1 MDNMLTFFLTIFL
14 ILIIANG
21 IRVLREYERAVV
33 FFLGRYYKVKGPG
46 LIIIIP
52 ILQQMV
58 KVTKRTIVLDVPPQD
73 LISKD
78 NISVRVNAVVYFKV
92 EKPELAINNVED
104 YYEATSQLSQTTLRS
119 ILGQHDLDEM
129 LSERD
134 MLNKNLQT
142 ILDKQTDKW
151 GIKVSAVEIKDIDL
165 TEGMVRAIAKQA
177 EAERERRAKIINA
190 EGELQAANMLQEA
203 AKILSEEPN
212 AMQLRYLQT
221 LTDVSNDKSSTI
233 VFPLPIELAKLLS
246 NFNKKVLNNE
256 HDSK

>member
-1 MDNMLTFFLTIFL
+1 MDSILLFFISLFALLVLT
-14 ILIIANG
+14 NG
-21 IRVLREYERAVV
+21 VRVLREYERGVV
-33 FFLGRYYKVKGPG
+33 FFLGRFYKVKGPG
-46 LIIIIP
+46 LIVIIP

-134 MLNKNLQT
+134 KLNHSLQS

-151 GIKVSAVEIKDIDL
+151 GIKISAVEIKDIDL
-165 TEGMVRAIAKQA
+165 SEGMIRAIARQA

-190 EGELQAANMLQEA
+190 EGELQSATMIQKA
-203 AKILSEEPN
+203 AKILAEEPN
-212 AMQLRYLQT
+212 AMQLRYLQA
-221 LTDVSNDKSSTI
+221 LTDVSNEKSSTI
-233 VFPLPIELAKLLS
+233 VFPLPIELAQLIS
-246 NFNKKVLNNE
+246 NFNKGK
-256 HDSK
+256 

>member
-1 MDNMLTFFLTIFL
+1 MDNIFTFFITALL
-14 ILIIANG
+14 ILILANG
-21 IRVLREYERAVV
+21 IRILREYERGVV
-33 FFLGRYYKVKGPG
+33 FFLGRFYKVKGPG

-78 NISVRVNAVVYFKV
+78 NISVRVNAVVYFRV

-134 MLNKNLQT
+134 KLNSSLQV

-165 TEGMVRAIAKQA
+165 SEGMVRAIARQA

-190 EGELQAANMLQEA
+190 EGELQAAKMIQEA

-221 LTDVSNDKSSTI
+221 LTDVGNEKTSTI
-233 VFPLPIELAKLLS
+233 VFPLPIELAQLIS
-246 NFNKKVLNNE
+246 NF
-256 HDSK
+256 SKGNSK

>member
-1 MDNMLTFFLTIFL
+1 MDNLFTFFITFFL
-14 ILIIANG
+14 IIVISNG
-21 IRVLREYERAVV
+21 IRILREYERAVV
-33 FFLGRYYKVKGPG
+33 FFLGRFYKVKGPG

-78 NISVRVNAVVYFKV
+78 NISVRVNAVVYFRV

-134 MLNKNLQT
+134 KLNKSLQT

-151 GIKVSAVEIKDIDL
+151 GIKVAAVEIKDIDL
-165 TEGMVRAIAKQA
+165 SEGMVRAIARQA

-190 EGELQAANMLQEA
+190 EGELQSAKMIQEA

-221 LTDVSNDKSSTI
+221 LTDVGNEKSSTI
-233 VFPLPIELAKLLS
+233 VFPLPIELTQLIS
-246 NFNKKVLNNE
+246 NFNKKGT
-256 HDSK
+256 KQ

>member
-1 MDNMLTFFLTIFL
+1 MDSIFIFFISIFVLLVLT
-14 ILIIANG
+14 NG
-21 IRVLREYERAVV
+21 IRVLREYERGVV
-33 FFLGRYYKVKGPG
+33 FFLGRFYKVKGPG

-134 MLNKNLQT
+134 KLNHSLQS

-165 TEGMVRAIAKQA
+165 SEGMIRAIARQA

-190 EGELQAANMLQEA
+190 EGELQSATMIQKA
-203 AKILSEEPN
+203 AKILAGEPN
-212 AMQLRYLQT
+212 AMQLRYLQA
-221 LTDVSNDKSSTI
+221 LTDVSSEKSSTI
-233 VFPLPIELAKLLS
+233 VFPLPIELAQLIS
-246 NFNKKVLNNE
+246 NFNKGK
-256 HDSK
+256 

>member
-1 MDNMLTFFLTIFL
+1 MDGIVNFFLLIVLFL
-14 ILIIANG
+14 VLANAV
-21 IRVLREYERAVV
+21 RVLREYERAVV
-33 FFLGRYYKVKGPG
+33 FFLGRFYKVKGPG
-46 LIIIIP
+46 LILIIP

-78 NISVRVNAVVYFKV
+78 NISVRVNAVVYFRV
-92 EKPELAINNVED
+92 DKPELAINNVED

-134 MLNKNLQT
+134 KLNKSLQT

-151 GIKVSAVEIKDIDL
+151 GIKIASVEIKDIDL
-165 TEGMVRAIAKQA
+165 SEGMVRAIAKQA

-190 EGELQAANMLQEA
+190 EGELQAANMIQEA

-221 LTDVSNDKSSTI
+221 LTDIGNDKSSTI
-233 VFPLPIELAKLLS
+233 VFPLPIEIAQLFL
-246 NFNKKVLNNE
+246 NFNKGTK
-256 HDSK
+256 K

>member
-1 MDNMLTFFLTIFL
+1 MDSIFIFFISIFALL
-14 ILIIANG
+14 ILTNG
-21 IRVLREYERAVV
+21 IRVLREYERGVV
-33 FFLGRYYKVKGPG
+33 FFLGRFYKVKGPG

-134 MLNKNLQT
+134 KLNHSLQS

-165 TEGMVRAIAKQA
+165 SEGMIRAIARQA

-190 EGELQAANMLQEA
+190 EGELQSATMIQKA
-203 AKILSEEPN
+203 AKILAGEPN
-212 AMQLRYLQT
+212 AMQLRYLQA
-221 LTDVSNDKSSTI
+221 LTDVSSEKSSTI
-233 VFPLPIELAKLLS
+233 VFPLPIELAQLIT
-246 NFNKKVLNNE
+246 NFNKGK
-256 HDSK
+256 

>member
-1 MDNMLTFFLTIFL
+1 MDSIFIFFISIFALLALT
-14 ILIIANG
+14 NG
-21 IRVLREYERAVV
+21 IRVLREYERGVV
-33 FFLGRYYKVKGPG
+33 FFLGRFYKVKGPG
-46 LIIIIP
+46 LIVIIP

-134 MLNKNLQT
+134 KLNHSLQT

-165 TEGMVRAIAKQA
+165 SEGMIRAIARQA

-190 EGELQAANMLQEA
+190 EGELQSATMIQKA
-203 AKILSEEPN
+203 AKILAGEPN
-212 AMQLRYLQT
+212 AMQLRYLQA
-221 LTDVSNDKSSTI
+221 LTDVSSEKSSTI
-233 VFPLPIELAKLLS
+233 VFPLPIELAQLIS
-246 NFNKKVLNNE
+246 NFNKGN
-256 HDSK
+256 

>member
-1 MDNMLTFFLTIFL
+1 MDSIFIFFISIFALLVLT
-14 ILIIANG
+14 NG
-21 IRVLREYERAVV
+21 IRVLREYERGVV
-33 FFLGRYYKVKGPG
+33 FFLGRFYKVKGPG

-134 MLNKNLQT
+134 KLNHSLQT

-165 TEGMVRAIAKQA
+165 SEGMIRAIARQA

-190 EGELQAANMLQEA
+190 EGELQSATMIQKA
-203 AKILSEEPN
+203 AKILAGEPN
-212 AMQLRYLQT
+212 AMQLRYLQA
-221 LTDVSNDKSSTI
+221 LTDVSSEKSSTI
-233 VFPLPIELAKLLS
+233 VFPLPIELAQLIS
-246 NFNKKVLNNE
+246 NFNKGN
-256 HDSK
+256 

>member
-1 MDNMLTFFLTIFL
+1 MDSIFIFFISIFALL
-14 ILIIANG
+14 ILTNG
-21 IRVLREYERAVV
+21 IRVLREYERGVV
-33 FFLGRYYKVKGPG
+33 FFLGRFYKVKGPG

-134 MLNKNLQT
+134 KLNHSLQS

-165 TEGMVRAIAKQA
+165 SEGMIRAIARQA

-190 EGELQAANMLQEA
+190 EGELQSATMIQKA
-203 AKILSEEPN
+203 AKILAGEPN
-212 AMQLRYLQT
+212 AMQLRYLQA
-221 LTDVSNDKSSTI
+221 LTDVSSEKSSTI
-233 VFPLPIELAKLLS
+233 VFPLPIELVQLIT
-246 NFNKKVLNNE
+246 NFNKGK
-256 HDSK
+256 

>member
-1 MDNMLTFFLTIFL
+1 MDSIFLFFATIF
-14 ILIIANG
+14 ILLVLTNG
-21 IRVLREYERAVV
+21 IRILREYERGVV
-33 FFLGRYYKVKGPG
+33 FFLGRFYKVKGPG

-78 NISVRVNAVVYFKV
+78 NISVRVNAVVYFRV
-92 EKPELAINNVED
+92 EKPELTINNVED

-129 LSERD
+129 LAERD
-134 MLNKNLQT
+134 KLNHSLQT
-142 ILDKQTDKW
+142 ILDKETDKW

-165 TEGMVRAIAKQA
+165 SESMVRAIAKQA

-190 EGELQAANMLQEA
+190 EGELQAANMIQEA
-203 AKILSEEPN
+203 AKILASEPN
-212 AMQLRYLQT
+212 AMQLRYLQA
-221 LTDVSNDKSSTI
+221 LTDVSSDKSSTI
-233 VFPLPIELAKLLS
+233 VFPLPIELAQLIS
-246 NFNKKVLNNE
+246 NFNKGK
-256 HDSK
+256 